1 MFFKEIFLDDK
12 EVIRLYKWHL
22 RRQKEEQD
30 IG

>member
-12 EVIRLYKWHL
+12 EVIRLYKWYL